1 MTIEQVTVPG
11 WPRPKGFTNGVVATG
26 RTLYVAGQI
35 GWTPE
40 GVFLKNDFV
49 GQFDQALANVVAIL
63 EAAGGK
69 PEHLVRM
76 TVYVTDLNAYRLN
89 LEGVGQAWRA
99 RLGRVFP
106 AMALVGVAGLVEQRA
121 LVEIEAT
128 ACLPG

>member
-1 MTIEQVTVPG
+1 MTIEHVTVPG
-11 WPRPKGFTNGVVATG
+11 WPRPKGFTNGVLASG

-40 GVFLKNDFV
+40 GVFVKTDFV
-49 GQFDQALANVVAIL
+49 GQFDQALANVVAVL

-69 PEHLVRM
+69 AEHLVRM
-76 TVYVTDLNAYRLN
+76 TVYVTDLDAYRASLA
-89 LEGVGQAWRA
+89 GVGQAWRD
-99 RLGRVFP
+99 RLGKVFP
-106 AMALVGVAGLVEQRA
+106 AMALVGVAGLVEKLA